1 MAKAAKAVKGGKGA
15 KGAMGAKGAKGGKA
29 ATGGKKSLAGP
40 RMIMTFALLAL
51 IPFSL
56 PTMFLLF
63 AGLLPTLVAALTDR
77 SASRYAW
84 ICVGGL
90 NFAGLVP
97 ALLNLWFG
105 HHEIN
110 YALTLIT
117 TPRVMLMAYTAA
129 AAGWGL
135 YFIAPPVVL
144 TILVA
149 TAKRRSATLGSQLKK
164 LEDEWGI
171 EVQGKAA
178 AMVSQGGHEDI

>member
-1 MAKAAKAVKGGKGA
+1 MAKAAKAVKAGA
-15 KGAMGAKGAKGGKA
+15 AAKGGKGGAKA
-29 ATGGKKSLAGP
+29 AGKSAGGKKSIAGP
-40 RMIMTFALLAL
+40 RMVMTLALLAL

-56 PTMFLLF
+56 PTMALLF

-77 SASRYAW
+77 SVSRYAW

-105 HHEIN
+105 HHEIT
-110 YALTLIT
+110 YALHLIT
-117 TPRVMLMAYTAA
+117 TPRVMLMAYLAA

-135 YFIAPPVVL
+135 YFIAPPIVL

-149 TAKRRSATLGSQLKK
+149 TARRRSTNLGAQLKK
-164 LEDEWGI
+164 LEEEWGT
-171 EVQGKAA
+171 EVQAKAA
-178 AMVSQGGHEDI
+178 QSQAAGDDL